1 MKEKGVDELF
11 YAIEKL
17 RKKYNNLQF
26 NFIGIYEDEYEKE
39 WPFNPEE
46 LAEEVINACLDY
58 EKCPY
63 EAEVNVTIVDS
74 ESIHEIN
81 KEYRNIDSPTDVLS
95 FPGVNYVT
103 PSDFDAIEDELENNA
118 EDYFNPDTGELLLGD
133 IVLCVQKIKE
143 QADKYGHS
151 EKRELAFL
159 TAHSMMH
166 LFGYDHMTPEESAV
180 MEAKQNE
187 VLERLGITR

>member
-1 MKEKGVDELF
+1 MTINIEYE
-11 YAIEKL
+11 AEEKL
-17 RKKYNNLQF
+17 DL
-26 NFIGIYEDEYEKE
+26 DYEKIITDVVNE
-39 WPFNPEE
+39 
-46 LAEEVINACLDY
+46 AVDY

-74 ESIHEIN
+74 ESI
-81 KEYRNIDSPTDVLS
+81 
-95 FPGVNYVT
+95 
-103 PSDFDAIEDELENNA
+103 
-118 EDYFNPDTGELLLGD
+118 LLLGD

>member
-1 MKEKGVDELF
+1 MEDVDMEDNKMVSVQYECETDISLELDCE
-11 YAIEKL
+11 AL
-17 RKKYNNLQF
+17 AKKVAQSVL
-26 NFIGIYEDEYEKE
+26 
-39 WPFNPEE
+39 E
-46 LAEEVINACLDY
+46 LEN
-58 EKCPY
+58 CPY
-63 EAEVNVTIVDS
+63 DSQVNLVLTDNSGIHEVN
-74 ESIHEIN
+74 
-81 KEYRNIDSPTDVLS
+81 RQFRGIDAPTDVLS
-95 FPGVNYVT
+95 FPMIPFET
-103 PSDFDAIEDELENNA
+103 PADYQILDQDESFFDL
-118 EDYFNPDTGELLLGD
+118 DTEELLLGD

>member
-1 MKEKGVDELF
+1 MTINIEYE
-11 YAIEKL
+11 AEEKL
-17 RKKYNNLQF
+17 DLD
-26 NFIGIYEDEYEKE
+26 YEKIITDVVNEAVDYEKE

>member
-1 MKEKGVDELF
+1 MTINIEYE
-11 YAIEKL
+11 AEEKL
-17 RKKYNNLQF
+17 DL
-26 NFIGIYEDEYEKE
+26 DYEKIITDVVNE
-39 WPFNPEE
+39 
-46 LAEEVINACLDY
+46 AVDY

-74 ESIHEIN
+74 ESIQEIN

-103 PSDFDAIEDELENNA
+103 PSDFDAIEDEFEYYA
-118 EDYFNPDTGELLLGD
+118 VDYVNPDTGELLLGD

>member
-1 MKEKGVDELF
+1 MTIYLEEEGDLKLPVDTETL
-11 YAIEKL
+11 AREAAEAAL
-17 RKKYNNLQF
+17 DE
-26 NFIGIYEDEYEKE
+26 IG
-39 WPFNPEE
+39 
-46 LAEEVINACLDY
+46 
-58 EKCPY
+58 CPY

>member
-1 MKEKGVDELF
+1 MTINIECEAD
-11 YAIEKL
+11 EKL
-17 RKKYNNLQF
+17 DL
-26 NFIGIYEDEYEKE
+26 DYEKIITDVVNE
-39 WPFNPEE
+39 
-46 LAEEVINACLDY
+46 AVDY

-118 EDYFNPDTGELLLGD
+118 EDISILIQESFFLEILF
-133 IVLCVQKIKE
+133 C
-143 QADKYGHS
+143 
-151 EKRELAFL
+151 AFR
-159 TAHSMMH
+159 
-166 LFGYDHMTPEESAV
+166 
-180 MEAKQNE
+180 
-187 VLERLGITR
+187 RLRNSISV